1 MWCQRDHHWYTTS
14 STTTTTTTTWSHEG
28 HVWDLDDEW
37 HTTEATYSTSATIA
51 VAASADDSWLM
62 YIIAIGKAVREWVV
76 RQQWVIYEHC
86 FPLFYVLHHGCM
98 IRMQMNGFEHVAAY
112 TAHN

>member
-1 MWCQRDHHWYTTS
+1 
-14 STTTTTTTTWSHEG
+14 
-28 HVWDLDDEW
+28 
-37 HTTEATYSTSATIA
+37 
-51 VAASADDSWLM
+51 M